1 MPPPAGRPGAALLL
15 LADGR
20 LPTGSHAHSGGLEAA
35 VQAGRVRHLGDL
47 ASWLAGRLATVGRVD
62 AAFAAAAW
70 AAAGSQD
77 ALPPG
82 AAPNESRWAALAA
95 ELTARV
101 APPTWRAASRAQGR
115 GLVRAARRCWPSPG
129 LDALAAALPDG
140 APWPL
145 ALGVAGRAAGLGAGD
160 VTLAAGAA
168 AVQGPAWAATR
179 LLGLDPY
186 AVAACLADLG
196 PAIDAEAAA
205 ARHWAD
211 PRLDPRTLPAT
222 SAPWLDIGAADH
234 ASWEV
239 RLFAS

>member
-1 MPPPAGRPGAALLL
+1 MPTAPGRPAAALLL

-35 VQAGRVRHLGDL
+35 VQAGRVRHAGDL

-70 AAAGSQD
+70 AAAGSR
-77 ALPPG
+77 
-82 AAPNESRWAALAA
+82 AAGTDTPWAVLDA
-95 ELTARV
+95 ELAARV

-115 GLVRAARRCWPSPG
+115 GLVRAARRCWPSPA
-129 LDALAAALPDG
+129 LDALAAALPQR

-145 ALGVAGRAAGLGAGD
+145 ALGVAGRAAGLGPGD

-196 PAIDAEAAA
+196 AAIDAEAEA
-205 ARHWAD
+205 ARRWAD
-211 PRLDPRTLPAT
+211 PGLDPRTLPAAA
-222 SAPWLDIGAADH
+222 APWLDIGAADH
-234 ASWEV
+234 ATWEV

>member
-1 MPPPAGRPGAALLL
+1 MPVSTGPVSTGPAAALLL

-20 LPTGSHAHSGGLEAA
+20 MPTGSHAHSGGLEAA
-35 VQAGRVRHLGDL
+35 VQAGRVRDAGDL
-47 ASWLAGRLATVGRVD
+47 AAWLAGRLATVGRVD
-62 AAFAAAAW
+62 AAFAAVAW
-70 AAAGSQD
+70 AAAGTD
-77 ALPPG
+77 FG
-82 AAPNESRWAALAA
+82 ITRKRWGVLDA
-95 ELTARV
+95 ELSARV
-101 APPTWRAASRAQGR
+101 APPAWRAASRAQGR
-115 GLVRAARRCWPSPG
+115 GLVRAAHRCWPSAP
-129 LDALAAALPDG
+129 LDALAAALPAG

-186 AVAACLADLG
+186 AVAACLAGLA
-196 PAIDAEAAA
+196 PAIDREAAA
-205 ARHWAD
+205 ARRWAD
-211 PRLDPRTLPAT
+211 PGVDARLLPAA

-234 ASWEV
+234 GTWEV